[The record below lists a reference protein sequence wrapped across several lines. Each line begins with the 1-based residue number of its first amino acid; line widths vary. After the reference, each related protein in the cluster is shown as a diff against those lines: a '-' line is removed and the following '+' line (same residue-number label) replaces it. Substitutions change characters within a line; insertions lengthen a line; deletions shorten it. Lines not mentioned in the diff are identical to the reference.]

1 MIRALILLVAVFPT
15 IVDAASVS
23 YELYDFTENETGNLV
38 ASGTKSY
45 KHSDVEVI
53 ERAENPEEIW
63 WEKILWLEKGYGI
76 GASIHRED
84 TMTGFGLTGELVC
97 EKYKCPFS
105 WEWFRQASGNKFSK
119 LQESG
124 SVRIETRPVNKK
136 VEISRIE
143 FLSDVSLRINATR
156 KEVGA
161 VTHRI
166 LIKKG
171 SVLEYA
177 P

>member
-1 MIRALILLVAVFPT
+1 MKSILFFLLLLPGLIGAS
-15 IVDAASVS
+15 SVS
-23 YELYDFTENETGNLV
+23 YELYDFTENDGGDLI

-45 KHSDVEVI
+45 SPDEIEVI
-53 ERAENPEEIW
+53 ERIDNPEEVW
-63 WEKILWLEKGYGI
+63 WEKILWLEKGYGV

-84 TMTGFGLTGELVC
+84 AITGFGLTGELNC
-97 EKYKCPFS
+97 KRYRCPFS
-105 WEWFRQASGNKFSK
+105 WDWFNQSSGGYFTK

-124 SVRIETRPVNKK
+124 RVRIETRRVNGK
-136 VEISRIE
+136 VEISKIE

-156 KEVGA
+156 EKIGV

-171 SVLEYA
+171 STLEYA